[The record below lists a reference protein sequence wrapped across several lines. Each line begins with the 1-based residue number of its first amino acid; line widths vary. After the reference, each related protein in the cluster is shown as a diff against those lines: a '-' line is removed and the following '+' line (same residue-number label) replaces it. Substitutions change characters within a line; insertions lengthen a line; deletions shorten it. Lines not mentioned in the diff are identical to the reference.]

1 VHHYAARCD
10 AEIKEPLVETVTLRN
25 IPPKLERAIR
35 QRAGARRTSMNKAVM
50 SLLEEHLG
58 VSVSEPAAVY
68 HDLDEL
74 AGVWSEH
81 ETRPFEEAL
90 AKQRAI
96 DRDLWK

>member
-1 VHHYAARCD
+1 MR
-10 AEIKEPLVETVTLRN
+10 ERLVKTVTIRN

-50 SLLEEHLG
+50 TLLEEHLG
-58 VSVSEPAAVY
+58 VSVSEPAAEY

-74 AGVWSEH
+74 AGVWSER
-81 ETRPFEEAL
+81 EARPIEEVL